1 MVFVCWCKECPFAD
15 QCSPQAWK
23 RAAVWGYT
31 RGEAEERLVKHLM
44 SSGLHGFAKED
55 AESVAGVAD
64 FEDGDWEEDTPAQ
77 EEPRQK
83 KLKREFYGQRAQG
96 SAGEGSS
103 GSASQG
109 GTVAV
114 AKSEAGAAATY
125 GRGNITVRR
134 EVLCSAVDALSR
146 AVTASKNAAR
156 RGPERCM

>member
-1 MVFVCWCKECPFAD
+1 MA
-15 QCSPQAWK
+15 
-23 RAAVWGYT
+23 
-31 RGEAEERLVKHLM
+31 KHLM

-55 AESVAGVAD
+55 AESVAGVAE
-64 FEDGDWEEDTPAQ
+64 FEDGDWEEDTPAK

-83 KLKREFYGQRAQG
+83 KLKREIYGQRAQG

-103 GSASQG
+103 GSAEQG
-109 GTVAV
+109 GAVVV

-146 AVTASKNAAR
+146 AVAASKNTAR
-156 RGPERCM
+156 CGPDLCMRVAIVLALSPWKR